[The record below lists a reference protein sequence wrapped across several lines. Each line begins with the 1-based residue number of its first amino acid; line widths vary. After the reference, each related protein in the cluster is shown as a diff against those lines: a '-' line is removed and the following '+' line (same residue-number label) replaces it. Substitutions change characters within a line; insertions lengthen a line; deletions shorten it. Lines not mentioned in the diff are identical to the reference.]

1 MSAVAPGALYAS
13 AELRKAMAALRAEGA
28 MPGVLL
34 NALAAVS
41 GELVREIVV
50 EEEFTG
56 RLAKD
61 FLGRVQAHA
70 RRG

>member
-1 MSAVAPGALYAS
+1 MSAVGELYAA
-13 AELRKAMAALRAEGA
+13 AELRKALAALRADGA
-28 MPGVLL
+28 APGVLL

-41 GELVREIVV
+41 GELVGEIVAN
-50 EEEFTG
+50 EEFTG

-70 RRG
+70 RRR

>member
-1 MSAVAPGALYAS
+1 MSTLGELYAGG
-13 AELRKAMAALRAEGA
+13 ELRKALAALRAQGA
-28 MPGVLL
+28 NPGVLL
-34 NALAAVS
+34 NALAAVA
-41 GELVREIVV
+41 GELVGEIVADA
-50 EEEFTG
+50 EFTG